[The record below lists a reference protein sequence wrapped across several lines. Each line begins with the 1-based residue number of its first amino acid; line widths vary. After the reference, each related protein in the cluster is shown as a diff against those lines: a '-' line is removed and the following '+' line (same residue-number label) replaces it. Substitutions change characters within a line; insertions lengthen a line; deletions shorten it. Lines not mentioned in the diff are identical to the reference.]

1 MELGD
6 TLRRNAEED
15 GVDGPELKFDIFLEL
30 PPISHLLILPY
41 HLQIRCRT

>member
-15 GVDGPELKFDIFLEL
+15 GVDGPELKVRYLSGAPSYL
-30 PPISHLLILPY
+30 PSLDSAIPPPDTL
-41 HLQIRCRT
+41 